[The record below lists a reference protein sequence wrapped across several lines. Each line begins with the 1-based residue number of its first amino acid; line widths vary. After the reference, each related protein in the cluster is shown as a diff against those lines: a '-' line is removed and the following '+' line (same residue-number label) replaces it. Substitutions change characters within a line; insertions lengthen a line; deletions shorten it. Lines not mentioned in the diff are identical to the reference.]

1 MFQPYNTFA
10 EGREHQF
17 TSWKRFEPVG
27 TKLKPV
33 GTKFE
38 PDVTSLNPFEPVVN
52 KLEPVGTTSNTA
64 DPLPVT

>member
-38 PDVTSLNPFEPVVN
+38 PDVN